1 MTLTYHG
8 VTHDTDAMEEFHTGD
23 HDLPLIYMTRDREL
37 VFILRRN
44 AVGELHAL
52 RAADDLIRLAAVGFR
67 LPQLYE
73 ALACG
78 PRVPHN

>member
-8 VTHDTDAMEEFHTGD
+8 VTHDTNAMEEFRTGD

-37 VFILRRN
+37 VFIVRRD

-52 RAADDLIRLAAVGFR
+52 RAADELIRLAAVGFR
-67 LPQLYE
+67 LPRLYE
-73 ALACG
+73 ALASD

>member
-23 HDLPLIYMTRDREL
+23 RDLPLIYMSCDREL
-37 VFILRRN
+37 VFIVRQN
-44 AVGELHAL
+44 AIGELHAL
-52 RAADDLIRLAAVGFR
+52 RASDALIRLAAVGFR

-73 ALACG
+73 ALASA
-78 PRVPHN
+78 PHTPHD